1 MIHTQLPICKS
12 RRCESSRVTSP
23 LALHDFIF
31 FSNKLLNIISR
42 ASLLALAK
50 SIYYSRANET
60 HFHKQVCVLGLI
72 FESECFWN
80 TEVAD

>member
-1 MIHTQLPICKS
+1 MTWLQHCSNIATLCCAKN

-31 FSNKLLNIISR
+31 CSHKLLNIISR

-50 SIYYSRANET
+50 SIYYFSVAALQDIYDLMRLSRMA
-60 HFHKQVCVLGLI
+60 QR
-72 FESECFWN
+72 S
-80 TEVAD
+80 

>member
-1 MIHTQLPICKS
+1 MLCCAKN

-42 ASLLALAK
+42 ATPLALVK
-50 SIYYSRANET
+50 SVYYSHANET
-60 HFHKQVCVLGLI
+60 HFHKKVCVLGLI
-72 FESECFWN
+72 FGRECFWN